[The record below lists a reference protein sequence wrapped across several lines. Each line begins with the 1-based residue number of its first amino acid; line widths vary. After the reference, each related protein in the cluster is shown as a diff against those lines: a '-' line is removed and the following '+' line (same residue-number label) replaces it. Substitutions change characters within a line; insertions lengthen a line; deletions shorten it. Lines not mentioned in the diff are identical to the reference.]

1 MEKINKVLIEGS
13 FHKFDLPKKYD
24 SILIITDDNV
34 YKEQLDDFIKC
45 FNNEVIYEYI
55 ISSGEES
62 KNLGIYEEI
71 MKYCVQN
78 NISRKSV
85 VIALGGGVVG
95 DLAGFVASTYMRGID
110 LIQVPTT
117 LLSQV
122 DSSIGGKTGINMG
135 IYKNIIGSFYQP
147 ELVYINVNALK
158 TLHKDEFISG
168 LAEVIKYSLIDD
180 YEFLDY
186 LMQNS
191 NSILNFHE
199 ERLRYIINKCVNTK
213 LDIVKK
219 DEKENDL
226 RRVLNLG
233 HTFGHGIEKL
243 GKLSHGFAVSI
254 GTVMAFK
261 FSLKRGYIN
270 NDYYNKLIK
279 VYNLYNLPI
288 TFNDIDSK
296 DIIEVMK
303 KDKKN
308 SFGRFNLVIPT
319 DYGKVRV
326 IDDATEDEIYQVIE
340 EIKNA

>member
-1 MEKINKVLIEGS
+1 MEKINKVIIENS
-13 FHKFDLPKKYD
+13 YDKFYLQKEYD

-34 YKEQLDDFIKC
+34 YKKQLDSFINVFKHKI
-45 FNNEVIYEYI
+45 IYEYI
-55 ISSGEES
+55 VTSGEDS
-62 KNLGIYEEI
+62 KNLGTYDEI
-71 MKYCVQN
+71 IRYCIQN
-78 NISRKSV
+78 NISRKSA
-85 VIALGGGVVG
+85 VIAFGGGVVG
-95 DLAGFVASTYMRGID
+95 DLAGYVASTYMRGID

-122 DSSIGGKTGINMG
+122 DSSIGGKTGINIG
-135 IYKNIIGSFYQP
+135 FYKNIVGTFYQP
-147 ELVYINVNALK
+147 ELVYINVNSLK
-158 TLHKDEFISG
+158 TLHEDEFIGG
-168 LAEVIKYSLIDD
+168 LAEVIKYSLVYD

-186 LMQNS
+186 LIENS
-191 NSILNFHE
+191 EDILNLNE
-199 ERLRYIINKCVNTK
+199 TKLLYIISKCVNAK

-226 RRVLNLG
+226 RRILNLG

-254 GTVMAFK
+254 GTIMAFK

-270 NDYYNKLIK
+270 SDYYDKLME
-279 VYNLYNLPI
+279 VYNIFNLPI
-288 TFNDIDSK
+288 SFYDIDSK
-296 DIIEVMK
+296 DIINLMK

-308 SFGRFNLVIPT
+308 SFGNFNLVIPV

-326 IDDATEDEIYQVIE
+326 IDDATEDEIYEVIE

>member
-1 MEKINKVLIEGS
+1 MEKINKVIIES
-13 FHKFDLPKKYD
+13 SYDKFYLPKEYD

-34 YKEQLDDFIKC
+34 YKKQLEYFIKV
-45 FNNEVIYEYI
+45 FKHKIIYEYI
-55 ISSGEES
+55 ISSGEDS
-62 KNLGIYEEI
+62 KNLGTYEEI
-71 MKYCVQN
+71 IRYCIQN
-78 NISRKSV
+78 NLSRKSLV
-85 VIALGGGVVG
+85 LAFGGGVVG
-95 DLAGFVASTYMRGID
+95 DLAGFVASTYMRGVD

-122 DSSIGGKTGINMG
+122 DSSIGGKTGVNIG
-135 IYKNIIGSFYQP
+135 VYKNIVGSFYQP

-158 TLHKDEFISG
+158 TLHKDEFIGG
-168 LAEVIKYSLIDD
+168 LAEVIKYALVYD

-186 LMQNS
+186 LIENS
-191 NSILNFHE
+191 EDILNLNE
-199 ERLRYIINKCVNTK
+199 NKLLYIISKCVNIK
-213 LDIVKK
+213 LDIVRK

-226 RRVLNLG
+226 RRILNLG

-243 GKLSHGFAVSI
+243 GRLSHGFAVSI

-270 NDYYNKLIK
+270 NDYYNKLME
-279 VYNLYNLPI
+279 VYNLYNLPT
-288 TFNDIDSK
+288 TFYDIDSK
-296 DIIEVMK
+296 DIVNIMK

-308 SFGRFNLVIPT
+308 SFGKFNLVIPI

-326 IDDATEDEIYQVIE
+326 VDDGTEDEIYEVIE